1 VASSSPNAHEFKE
14 LVVIPS
20 AALHFY
26 SRSKASSVY
35 ARNDEFS
42 AHECIG
48 SFSEFE
54 YNDFVSSTSDVI
66 PFHFLLIQNLE
77 EGQEHQHV
85 LDPADDKNYYV
96 S

>member
-1 VASSSPNAHEFKE
+1 MDDNQFDVSSICDTLQTFHKDALLNA
-14 LVVIPS
+14 L
-20 AALHFY
+20 
-26 SRSKASSVY
+26 
-35 ARNDEFS
+35 NDEKS

-48 SFSEFE
+48 SFSELD
-54 YNDFVSSTSDVI
+54 YNDFVSSTLDVI

-85 LDPADDKNYYV
+85 LHPADDKNYYV